1 MHHDK
6 LVYPE
11 TKISEGKLVVIKDF
25 IAQFYLAQLMLL
37 SVRYHHHQGAPLP
50 ILAIK
55 ITQKVQH
62 QKDYVFFKLTFKT
75 EVYNALVRT

>member
-1 MHHDK
+1 M
-6 LVYPE
+6 VM
-11 TKISEGKLVVIKDF
+11 KDF
-25 IAQFYLAQLMLL
+25 IAQFYSAELMLL

-50 ILAIK
+50 ILPIE
-55 ITQKVQH
+55 ITRKTQH